1 MKLALPLSH
10 LRIAHSALERKS
22 LLIKLGLPDQ
32 KKKKS
37 PENTVG
43 FLFMSA
49 DDLAS
54 YDAISTLWC
63 YDCVIIVLLTNVC
76 C

>member
-22 LLIKLGLPDQ
+22 LLMKLGLPDQ
-32 KKKKS
+32 KKKS

-43 FLFMSA
+43 FLLMSA

>member
-1 MKLALPLSH
+1 MKLELS
-10 LRIAHSALERKS
+10 
-22 LLIKLGLPDQ
+22 DQ

-43 FLFMSA
+43 FLLMSL

-54 YDAISTLWC
+54 YDAISAVCC
-63 YDCVIIVLLTNVC
+63 YDHVIILL
-76 C
+76 